1 MANNIHIHNYY
12 YYENPQLQ
20 MLANNAVKTGV
31 QDANKYIKNYTHSN
45 SYINVDKYLMTLTI
59 NGSKDIITI
68 KSQVNS
74 ITITGENN
82 KLNGLDQKCLI
93 GNITILGN
101 NNELNLNKNCYKTKI
116 RLVGLHNIIKFNG
129 AVINNPNNKNN
140 ININN
145 NVNNRNVIPNYNNN
159 TNNNINNRNVIPN
172 YNNITN
178 NNINNRNVISNYNNI
193 TNNNTNNRNVT
204 NNINN
209 NANNRN
215 DTNSINNNANNRNGI
230 PNYNNIINNDTNNR
244 NASNSINNINNVN
257 NVAANT
263 SENQSHNQESNI
275 QQKPLITSVLSNST
289 INEYVEQ
296 DKDLAKFGKKK
307 LKLYLEMDEYQYKH
321 ILKYDNRKE
330 TNCAICLRDFHGVDI
345 IKAFYKCG
353 HIFHKACLKNWL
365 MRSNFCP
372 LCKEEIPDDIEENYE
387 DEDEYED
394 GAEYGAEYGVAYGVA
409 VPLE

>member
-1 MANNIHIHNYY
+1 MANNIHIYNHY
-12 YYENPQLQ
+12 YYEIPQLQ
-20 MLANNAVKTGV
+20 MHVNNAVKIVV
-31 QDANKYIKNYTHSN
+31 QDANKYIKNYAHSN
-45 SYINVDKYLMTLTI
+45 SYINVDKYLKLLTI
-59 NGSKDIITI
+59 TGSKDIITI

-74 ITITGENN
+74 ITIAGENN

-93 GNITILGN
+93 DNITVVGN

-116 RLVGLHNIIKFNG
+116 KLMGLHNIIKFND
-129 AVINNPNNKNN
+129 VVTNNPNNKNN
-140 ININN
+140 NININNNVNNRNVITIYNNITNNNINNRNVIPNCNNITNNNTNNRNDTNSINN
-145 NVNNRNVIPNYNNN
+145 NVNNRNVIPNYNN
-159 TNNNINNRNVIPN
+159 T
-172 YNNITN
+172 
-178 NNINNRNVISNYNNI
+178 
-193 TNNNTNNRNVT
+193 TNNNTN
-204 NNINN
+204 I
-209 NANNRN
+209 RN

-230 PNYNNIINNDTNNR
+230 SNYNNTTNNNTNNR
-244 NASNSINNINNVN
+244 NATNNINNINNVN
-257 NVAANT
+257 NVATNT

-289 INEYVEQ
+289 LDEYVEQ
-296 DKDLAKFGKKK
+296 DKDLAKFGKRK

-321 ILKYDNRKE
+321 ILKYDSRKE

-365 MRSNFCP
+365 MPSNFCP

-394 GAEYGAEYGVAYGVA
+394 GAEYGVA
-409 VPLE
+409 VAVA

>member
-20 MLANNAVKTGV
+20 MLVNNEVKNGV
-31 QDANKYIKNYTHSN
+31 QNANKYIKNYNHSN
-45 SYINVDKYLMTLTI
+45 SYINVDKYLAILTI
-59 NGSKDIITI
+59 TGSKDIITI

-74 ITITGENN
+74 ITIAGENN

-93 GNITILGN
+93 DNITVVGN
-101 NNELNLNKNCYKTKI
+101 NNELNLNKNCCKTKI
-116 RLVGLHNIIKFNG
+116 RLMGLHNIIKFND
-129 AVINNPNNKNN
+129 VVTNNPNHKNNN

-145 NVNNRNVIPNYNNN
+145 NV
-159 TNNNINNRNVIPN
+159 NNRNVIPN

-193 TNNNTNNRNVT
+193 TSNNT
-204 NNINN
+204 
-209 NANNRN
+209 NNRN
-215 DTNSINNNANNRNGI
+215 DTNSINNNVNNRNVI
-230 PNYNNIINNDTNNR
+230 PNYNNITNNNINNR
-244 NASNSINNINNVN
+244 NATNSINNINNLN
-257 NVAANT
+257 NVNANT
-263 SENQSHNQESNI
+263 TVNQSHNRENNME
-275 QQKPLITSVLSNST
+275 QKPLITSVLSNST

-296 DKDLAKFGKKK
+296 DKDLSKFGKKK
-307 LKLYLEMDEYQYKH
+307 LKLFLEMDEYQYKH
-321 ILKYDNRKE
+321 ILKYDSRKE

-372 LCKEEIPDDIEENYE
+372 LCKGEIPDDIEENYE
-387 DEDEYED
+387 DEYED
-394 GAEYGAEYGVAYGVA
+394 GAEYGVA
-409 VPLE
+409 VAVAVA

>member
-1 MANNIHIHNYY
+1 MANNIHIYNHY
-12 YYENPQLQ
+12 YYEIPQLQ
-20 MLANNAVKTGV
+20 MHVNNAVKNGV
-31 QDANKYIKNYTHSN
+31 QDANKYIKNYAHSY
-45 SYINVDKYLMTLTI
+45 SYINVDKYLKLLTI
-59 NGSKDIITI
+59 SGSKDIITI

-74 ITITGENN
+74 ITIAGENN

-93 GNITILGN
+93 DNIIVVGN

-116 RLVGLHNIIKFNG
+116 RLMGLHNIIKFND
-129 AVINNPNNKNN
+129 VVTNNPNHKNNN

-145 NVNNRNVIPNYNNN
+145 NV
-159 TNNNINNRNVIPN
+159 NNRNVIPN

-193 TNNNTNNRNVT
+193 TNNNTNNRN
-204 NNINN
+204 
-209 NANNRN
+209 
-215 DTNSINNNANNRNGI
+215 DTNSINNNINNRNVI
-230 PNYNNIINNDTNNR
+230 PNYNNITNNNINNR
-244 NASNSINNINNVN
+244 NATNSINNINNLN
-257 NVAANT
+257 NVNANT
-263 SENQSHNQESNI
+263 TVNQSHNRESNME
-275 QQKPLITSVLSNST
+275 QKPLITSVLSNST

-296 DKDLAKFGKKK
+296 DKDLSKFGKKK
-307 LKLYLEMDEYQYKH
+307 LKLFLEMDEYQYKH
-321 ILKYDNRKE
+321 ILKYDSRKE